1 MYLIFDSGESDLSVN
16 VSAEAVSATVI
27 SLKWDH
33 LRACGPVSH
42 LSVKFSVKYT
52 AVFSAASDITDRTGE
67 LIVTS
72 TEAMLTGLTPYT
84 NYSITVAVVN
94 EMGNVGPYSYPT
106 TNRTLEDGK

>member
-1 MYLIFDSGESDLSVN
+1 MN
-16 VSAEAVSATVI
+16 VTAEAESSTVI
-27 SLKWDH
+27 SVQWDH
-33 LRACGPVSH
+33 LRACSPVGH
-42 LSVKFSVKYT
+42 LSVKFSMKYT
-52 AVFSAASDITDRTGE
+52 AVFSAASDRTGE

-84 NYSITVAVVN
+84 NYSIIIAVVN